1 MTFLFHKQKLFLLS
15 NQVKKIKWLSALFS
29 ACFIGVVEFAR
40 HCFLDVISM
49 SWGNVLV
56 AGVTGVLFVLYFH
69 GIFSLL
75 ESVSSKLQT
84 EKEETAVLQERE
96 RIARELHDSV
106 AQSLFFMNIKVMEI
120 ETALRQQPLA
130 AVKELQEAIK
140 LTDADVRQHI
150 FALQRVTPE
159 TINLVAT
166 IQEQLA
172 SYELHSNNKVHLN
185 ISGDIDTKLGNVV
198 KRKMLHIFQELLQ
211 NIRKHAEAK
220 QVNVSLWE
228 NGRQFSMTIQDNGKG
243 FLLETAKA
251 APSSFGLK
259 HLEDDIWALGA
270 NLDLQTAP
278 GKGTT
283 VNILLDLQ
291 EGG

>member
-1 MTFLFHKQKLFLLS
+1 MSFLLS
-15 NQVKKIKWLSALFS
+15 DKIKKMKWLSALFS
-29 ACFIGVVEFAR
+29 AVFIGVFEFVR
-40 HCFLDVISM
+40 HRFLDVISM

-56 AGVTGVLFVLYFH
+56 AGVTGILFVLYFH

-75 ESVSSKLQT
+75 ESVSSKLQR

-106 AQSLFFMNIKVMEI
+106 AQSLFFMNIKALEI
-120 ETALRQQPLA
+120 EKALHHQPLT

-140 LTDADVRQHI
+140 MTDADIRQHI

-166 IQEQLA
+166 IQEQLTA
-172 SYELHSNNKVHLN
+172 YERHSNSKVHLC
-185 ISGDIDTKLGNVV
+185 ITGDIDTKLGNVL
-198 KRKMLHIFQELLQ
+198 KKKLLPIFQELLQ

-220 QVNVSLWE
+220 QVNVSLGE
-228 NGRQFSMTIQDNGKG
+228 NGRQFTMTVQDNGKG
-243 FLLETAKA
+243 FSIEA
-251 APSSFGLK
+251 ARARPSSFGLK
-259 HLEDDIWALGA
+259 HLEEDIRAMGA
-270 NLDLQTAP
+270 NLNLQSVP
-278 GKGTT
+278 GEGTT
-283 VNILLDLQ
+283 VNILLDLK